1 MLNISLCFNRK
12 DFEYD
17 VYSLIKAFYPG
28 CEITSWYEED
38 GALDGEFAYYD
49 TITYEADQIC
59 FSIADEKHETLAS
72 QREAVEYEKDR
83 HETKNVLKRM
93 VYRTLSEVSGK
104 ELPWGDLTGIRPTK
118 IPMKMLEEGK
128 KNVEIAKYMR
138 ETYYTSPEKT
148 ALAITI
154 ANREKDILKT
164 IDYEH
169 GYSLYIG
176 IPFCPSICLYCSFGS
191 HVLSRWEH
199 MVDPYLDALIKELIF
214 ISENMKDYTLDTI
227 YIGGGT
233 PTTLNAAQMLS
244 LIHI

>member
-1 MLNISLCFNRK
+1 
-12 DFEYD
+12 
-17 VYSLIKAFYPG
+17 
-28 CEITSWYEED
+28 
-38 GALDGEFAYYD
+38 
-49 TITYEADQIC
+49 
-59 FSIADEKHETLAS
+59 
-72 QREAVEYEKDR
+72 
-83 HETKNVLKRM
+83 
-93 VYRTLSEVSGK
+93 
-104 ELPWGDLTGIRPTK
+104 
-118 IPMKMLEEGK
+118 
-128 KNVEIAKYMR
+128 MR

-199 MVDPYLDALIKELIF
+199 MVDPYLDALIKELTF

-227 YIGGGT
+227 YIGCGTDGAPAHESDRALPDGAGAGVHRGGRT
-233 PTTLNAAQMLS
+233 AGYDQ
-244 LIHI
+244 